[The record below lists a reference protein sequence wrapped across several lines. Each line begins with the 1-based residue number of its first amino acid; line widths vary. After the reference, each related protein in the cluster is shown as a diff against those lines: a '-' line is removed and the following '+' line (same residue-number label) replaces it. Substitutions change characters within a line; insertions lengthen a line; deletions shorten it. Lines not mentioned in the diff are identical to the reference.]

1 MTATRQKEK
10 NLKTFILRIPEP
22 LKDKILAR
30 AKEQNTSQANII
42 VQALKEV
49 FNNEIKQQHKINS
62 WLNRSI
68 ET

>member
-1 MTATRQKEK
+1 MKE
-10 NLKTFILRIPEP
+10 
-22 LKDKILAR
+22 KILAR

-42 VQALKEV
+42 VQALKET

>member
-1 MTATRQKEK
+1 MKE
-10 NLKTFILRIPEP
+10 
-22 LKDKILAR
+22 KILAR

-42 VQALKEV
+42 VQALKET
-49 FNNEIKQQHKINS
+49 FNNEIKQQQKINS